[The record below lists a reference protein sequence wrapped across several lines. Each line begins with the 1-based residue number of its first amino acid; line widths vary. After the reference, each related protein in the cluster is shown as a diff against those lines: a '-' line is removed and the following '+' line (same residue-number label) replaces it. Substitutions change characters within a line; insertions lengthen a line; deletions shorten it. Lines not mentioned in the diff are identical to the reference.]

1 MSDITKSTFD
11 PRKHYSSV
19 RMQQGRVQMDAD
31 WNEAQDIATYLDE
44 TTRID
49 VIGRCGVPKGAP
61 GFAMQVDGDSLIIA
75 PGRCYVDG
83 ILCENEAENP
93 VDITAQTDLPDYELP
108 TEPGIYLAYL
118 DVWQRPITAIEDP
131 EIKEIALVGPDT
143 ATRLKTIW
151 QVKLEQVTN
160 PDDSTPECADFE
172 DWLPS
177 NAQGNSQLKARSTP
191 NPDENRPCLV
201 PAQAGYRRLENQLYR
216 VEIHQGGAAGTA
228 TFKWSRDNGSIVTE
242 WLAPDTPNTDT
253 LVVRSIGR
261 DAVLRFATDQ
271 WVELLDDTRELYQ
284 QPGTLIQLAR
294 AGGDQLELRGNAS
307 RSDFP
312 RTPKVKRWDHQET
325 IATNLDG
332 STTELELI
340 DGAIPVQ
347 EGAWIALED
356 GVEVWFE
363 PGGNYLTGDHWLIPA
378 RTIGQD
384 VLWNRDDSGNPLLE
398 PPHGI
403 IHHYCHLALL
413 ELDNAGSWEVLQD
426 CRPEFPPLTDLSDRG
441 CCIRV
446 RPGDNVQQ
454 AINRAIAVG
463 GGCICLGHG
472 VHRVNGV
479 LNLTNAHHINIS
491 GESDVTTLEL
501 IGTTESG
508 LGGIVLQNASHI
520 ELEHLL
526 IVGENTPALIQTR
539 QDEDRPASQVLQIR
553 HATLV
558 NLSSLNSDN
567 NEFTC
572 ALKLTHIE
580 DVVLEKCRIVADIG
594 ILGLIGDRLP
604 AAPETKGNSPTI
616 NRIDFSGVAVGTTY
630 RVGETFP
637 APSGVTV
644 TAREFQWSNGQNTSN
659 GFARIDAG
667 NRAGGT
673 SPELQ
678 CNNINF
684 QFEFA
689 APPNQV
695 TVRFADF
702 GGNVNLS
709 INGVF
714 RNLGDLVEV
723 NGQSIGGVQVS
734 VTPGRVGLLTLTGAI
749 SRFAVG
755 GQEFWID
762 NVQFGETQPEPPPTV
777 YPGGITKLQLDHV
790 GIRYRFY
797 GIWTIQALDWQIEHC
812 DLRPLLSPRPRPDG
826 SFNTFD
832 SFLAI
837 DLGNGNKL
845 SVYRQLIA
853 QLDELFLTPSN
864 TNFGTAIKAVIWQNC
879 KLRDS
884 HLQGDIAI
892 YINWSFASDAIA
904 NQIQAQSQG
913 LQVFWLH
920 QGRWEANRV
929 TCSGGAALSFAGSYR
944 TLITGNR
951 ITNSRIG
958 ITNFLL
964 PQAIEDILST
974 VQEITF
980 FYGNDDDDASLLAVW
995 LLLTRLIGRWDLQT
1009 VVNRV
1014 QSVLYR
1020 TNLNFPALYLLANYL
1035 YSYLSNSQNRR
1046 NWPLPI
1052 IALQIRENDIEA
1064 RDFCIRLTEFWTLG
1078 GLGITHNRLHT
1089 ITGQSVLIETNFAA
1103 ANVDLLVLL
1112 WRYLMAGIIS
1122 VVAQLIE
1129 QWQQTATNNPN
1140 LQPVV
1145 VVVGNLLQSLQ
1156 QRFIK
1161 WQQESEGFLE
1171 ADYRIVA
1178 NQIRSFDT
1186 AIASN
1191 IFELAILDNHIT
1203 IQERQIS
1210 IADANNLTTALN
1222 NVDIF
1227 APLGLA
1233 LQEGSTSDL
1242 LNIIQSFQ
1250 NNATQLTTDA
1260 ARRQATAA
1268 LTDINNS
1275 SRINDTNLRTAA
1287 STLTTALQ
1295 NPGNTSVLRDAL
1307 NVFAQAILPYINS
1320 YGIFAKG
1327 AGCRIVGNHILVP
1340 ADINPDTWTRGGIR
1354 LSLNL
1359 QAVMTFVLIA
1369 QAIQRQIFNDQ
1380 AGFTANNPLFGVT
1393 ETLIDNNEI
1402 LGGIGHGIDIQG
1414 ANDVPEILVKL
1425 KLRHNQISY
1434 MGGAGI
1440 FINENALV
1448 INLDVEA
1455 NRISDCAQSA
1465 NLANFSLAKGGI
1477 DIQGAAFCRLHN
1489 NRVNNCSSETRRRF
1503 IPAAVNLETI
1513 FDLVFTDNSIQYNPV
1528 GGVRLTNVFG
1538 TVAIA
1543 DNDISQNRGVEL
1555 AWGNAEPSSD
1565 FGNVTTLSK
1574 YQPQTFAPTLAL
1586 ALSANQLN
1594 QPIPTQLQYTQ
1605 ANVQG
1610 NHFHVPEGLL
1620 NISAFVIAGIN
1631 SLIFTSNHAS
1641 NHSTIPV
1648 GNISNIEQS
1657 VIANNLLRN
1666 L

>member
-49 VIGRCGVPKGAP
+49 VIGRFGVPKGAP
-61 GFAMQVDGDSLIIA
+61 GFALQVDSGNLVIA

-83 ILCENEAENP
+83 ILCENQTENP
-93 VDITAQTDLPDYELP
+93 VDMTEQADLPDYELP
-108 TEPGIYLAYL
+108 TTPGIYLAYL
-118 DVWQRPITAIEDP
+118 DVWQRPITALEDP
-131 EIKEIALVGPDT
+131 EIKEIALGGPDT

-151 QVKLEQVTN
+151 QVKLEQVLN
-160 PDDSTPECADFE
+160 PGDLPPECADFD
-172 DWLPS
+172 DWSPRD
-177 NAQGNSQLKARSTP
+177 AQGNSQLRARSQP

-201 PAQAGYRRLENQLYR
+201 SAQAGYRRLENQLYR
-216 VEIHQGGAAGTA
+216 LEIHQSGAAGTA

-242 WLAPDTPNTDT
+242 WLAPDTPNTDI
-253 LVVRSIGR
+253 LIVRSIGR

-284 QPGTLIQLAR
+284 QPGNLVQLAR
-294 AGGDQLELRGNAS
+294 AEGDQLELRGNAS
-307 RSDFP
+307 RSDFL
-312 RTPKVKRWDHQET
+312 RTPKVRRWDHQAA
-325 IATNLDG
+325 IATNPDG
-332 STTELELI
+332 STTELNLI
-340 DGAIPVQ
+340 NGAIPVQ

-356 GVEVWFE
+356 GVEIWFE
-363 PGGNYLTGDHWLIPA
+363 PGGNYFTGDYWLIPA
-378 RTIGQD
+378 RTIGAD
-384 VLWNRDDSGNPLLE
+384 VLWERDNSGNPLLE

-413 ELDNAGSWEVLQD
+413 ELDNAGNWEVLQD

-479 LNLTNAHHINIS
+479 LNLTNAHHIKIS

-501 IGTTESG
+501 VGTTESG

-520 ELEHLL
+520 EIEHLL
-526 IVGENTPALIQTR
+526 IFGENTPVLIQTR
-539 QDEDRPASQVLQIR
+539 QDEDRQPSRVLQIR
-553 HATLV
+553 HTTLV
-558 NLSSLNSDN
+558 NVSSLSEDT
-567 NEFTC
+567 FTC
-572 ALKLTHIE
+572 ALKLTHAE
-580 DVVLEKCRIVADIG
+580 DVVLENCRIIADIG

-604 AAPETKGNSPTI
+604 TAPNTKGNSPAI

-630 RVGETFP
+630 RVGDTFP
-637 APSGVTV
+637 APAGVTV
-644 TAREFQWSNGQNTSN
+644 TARQFQWRNGQNASD
-659 GFARIDAG
+659 GSARISDS
-667 NRAGGT
+667 NQAGGT
-673 SPELQ
+673 SPELRVD
-678 CNNINF
+678 NINF
-684 QFEFA
+684 QFDFA
-689 APPNQV
+689 SPPNQV
-695 TVRFADF
+695 TVRFADL

-709 INGVF
+709 VNSIF
-714 RNLGDLVEV
+714 RNLDNLSEV
-723 NGQSIGGVQVS
+723 NGQSIGGAQVS
-734 VTPGRVGLLTLTGAI
+734 VTPGRVGILTLTGAI
-749 SRFAVG
+749 SSFAIG
-755 GQEFWID
+755 GQEFFID
-762 NVQFGETQPEPPPTV
+762 NVQFGTTQPEPPPTD
-777 YPGGITKLQLDHV
+777 YSGGITQLQLNHV
-790 GIRYRFY
+790 GIRYRSY
-797 GIWTIQALDWQIEHC
+797 GIWTTQALEWQIEDC
-812 DLRPLLSPRPRPDG
+812 NLRPLFSPRSRPG
-826 SFNTFD
+826 TSFNTFD

-837 DLGNGNKL
+837 DSGNGNKL
-845 SVYRQLIA
+845 SFYRQLIA
-853 QLDELFLTPSN
+853 ELDELFLTASN

-879 KLRDS
+879 QLRDS
-884 HLQGDIAI
+884 YLQGDIAVDI
-892 YINWSFASDAIA
+892 IWWFDSDAIA
-904 NQIQAQSQG
+904 NHIQAQSQG
-913 LQVFWLH
+913 LQVFWVH

-929 TCSGGAALSFAGSYR
+929 TCSGGSALSFAGSYR
-944 TLITGNR
+944 TLIAGNQ
-951 ITNSRIG
+951 ITDSRIG

-964 PQAIEDILST
+964 PQAIEEMVST
-974 VQEITF
+974 VREIIF
-980 FYGNDDDDASLLAVW
+980 FYSSNEDDESLAVW
-995 LLLTRLIGRWDLQT
+995 LLLTRLIPLWDLQT
-1009 VVNRV
+1009 IVNRV

-1020 TNLNFPALYLLANYL
+1020 ANLNFPALYLLANYL

-1046 NWPLPI
+1046 NWPLPM
-1052 IALQIRENDIEA
+1052 IALQVRENDIEA

-1078 GLGITHNRLHT
+1078 GLGITNNRLHT
-1089 ITGQSVLIETNFAA
+1089 ITGQAVLIETDFAA
-1103 ANVDLLVLL
+1103 ANVDLLVLS
-1112 WRYLMAGIIS
+1112 WRYFMAGIIR
-1122 VVAQLIE
+1122 VVVQLIG
-1129 QWQQTATNNPN
+1129 QWQQTAPNNPD

-1145 VVVGNLLQSLQ
+1145 AVVGNLLQSLQ
-1156 QRFIK
+1156 QRLIT

-1171 ADYRIVA
+1171 ADYRIAA

-1191 IFELAILDNHIT
+1191 IFELVILDNHIT
-1203 IQERQIS
+1203 MQERQTSIS
-1210 IADANNLTTALN
+1210 DANNLTTALN
-1222 NVDIF
+1222 NVEIF

-1242 LNIIQSFQ
+1242 LDTIQSFQ
-1250 NNATQLTTDA
+1250 NTPTQLTNNT
-1260 ARRQATAA
+1260 ARSQATAA

-1275 SRINDTNLRTAA
+1275 SRISDTNLRTAA
-1287 STLTTALQ
+1287 STLSTALQ
-1295 NPGNTSVLRDAL
+1295 NQNPGNISVLRNAL
-1307 NVFAQAILPYINS
+1307 NVFAQALLPYINS

-1327 AGCRIVGNHILVP
+1327 AGCRILGNHILVP

-1359 QAVMTFVLIA
+1359 QLLINFVLIA

-1380 AGFTANNPLFGVT
+1380 NAFTVNNPLFGIT

-1414 ANDVPEILVKL
+1414 ANDVPEVLAKL
-1425 KLRHNQISY
+1425 KLRNNQISY

-1448 INLDVEA
+1448 INLDVEG

-1465 NLANFSLAKGGI
+1465 NLANFSLARGGI

-1489 NRVNNCSSETRRRF
+1489 NRVNNCGSDVRRRV
-1503 IPAAVNLETI
+1503 ISAAVNLETI

-1528 GGVRLTNVFG
+1528 GGVRLNNVFG

-1555 AWGNAEPSSD
+1555 AWGNANPSSN
-1565 FGNVTTLSK
+1565 FGNFTTLST

-1586 ALSANQLN
+1586 ALSATQFNQA
-1594 QPIPTQLQYTQ
+1594 IPTQLQYTQ

-1610 NHFHVPEGLL
+1610 NQLHVPEGLL
-1620 NISAFVIAGIN
+1620 NISAFVISGIN
-1631 SLIFTSNHAS
+1631 ALIFTSNNAS
-1641 NHSTIPV
+1641 NHSTTPV

-1666 L
+1666 R